1 LAVGLAGQLG
11 QAWSQARGA
20 RDQRRL
26 IEQTLV
32 PQAQANFESALASY
46 RVGEVD
52 FGTLLE
58 ALDAWQGAAL
68 ARVDARRDEL
78 VASAV
83 VGAITGGVR

>member
-1 LAVGLAGQLG
+1 
-11 QAWSQARGA
+11 
-20 RDQRRL
+20 
-26 IEQTLV
+26 V

-68 ARVDARRDEL
+68 AQVDARRDEL
-78 VASAV
+78 VAAAA